1 MRLNRKFEA
10 VTGLSTASFHSE
22 ALQVIITPGC
32 IKVNNR
38 IGCLLEGSVPARYTN
53 AKREGN

>member
-1 MRLNRKFEA
+1 MRLNRKLEA
-10 VTGLSTASFHSE
+10 ITGLSTASFHSE

-32 IKVNNR
+32 IEVNNR
-38 IGCLLEGSVPARYTN
+38 IGCLEGSVPARYTN